1 MQKKNFK
8 IYFVV
13 AAVLVTFVLLVGSGM
28 EDTMVYTITVP
39 ELKANPAKFQERGVR
54 LSGKVV
60 EASLVKHSATVFE
73 FDIVA
78 EEEKLHVRYAGIMPD
93 TFRENH
99 EVIIEGKYRGQETF
113 EAQHIFT
120 KCASKY
126 EAVPEHEGNEAN

>member
-13 AAVLVTFVLLVGSGM
+13 AAVLATFAVLVGSGM
-28 EDTMVYTITVP
+28 QETMVYTITVK
-39 ELKANPAKFQERGVR
+39 ELKANPLKFENRGVR

-60 EASLVKHSATVFE
+60 EASLLKHEATAFE
-73 FDIVA
+73 FDLTA
-78 EEEKLHVRYAGIMPD
+78 EEEVLHVRYRGILPD

-99 EVIIEGKYRGQETF
+99 EVIVEGKYRDQGQF

-126 EAVPEHEGNEAN
+126 EAVPEHETSN